1 MTHNPEVF
9 TLSAGPTMA
18 AHRTLAALGKPIVYH
33 YDPIFLDT
41 FRRTEEKAK
50 QVFKTKND
58 MLLMQGEAIVA
69 LEGAA
74 RSLTTPG
81 MKVLNLVQGVFGKG
95 MGYWLESFGAE
106 LHEIEVG
113 YNEAVD
119 PEAVEAYL
127 AANPGIELVTA
138 VHSETPSGTVTNCE
152 EIGPIAKRYGALTLI
167 DAVSSIGGL
176 EFETDEWQLDVVVT
190 GAQKCLGGPPGI
202 GLVSVSPAAWQKMEQ
217 NPNAP
222 RSSYV
227 SLLDWKE
234 KWLEGDAFP
243 FTPSVS
249 DVHGVESVLDQVLE
263 EGLDSAIR
271 RHAQAA
277 AVTRAGVQAMGLEL
291 WAASESI
298 AANCVTSV
306 RLPDSLS
313 HLDVRAH
320 VREKYGVMLSSGQ
333 GAGNLMRLAHMGPT
347 ASGMYPIVGL
357 AALGRGL
364 VDLGMQLDAGAGLE
378 AALALLS
385 QHSAENHDAE

>member
-18 AHRTLAALGKPIVYH
+18 AHRTLAALGKPIIYH

-263 EGLDSAIR
+263 EGLDNAIR

-333 GAGNLMRLAHMGPT
+333 GAGNLMRLAHMGQT

>member
-1 MTHNPEVF
+1 MTNNQEVF

-18 AHRTLAALGKPIVYH
+18 THRTLQALGKPILYH
-33 YDPIFLDT
+33 YDPEFLET
-41 FRRTEEKAK
+41 FRRTQAKAA

-74 RSLTTPG
+74 RSMTRPG

-113 YNEAVD
+113 YNEAVS
-119 PEAVEAYL
+119 PEAVDAYL
-127 AANPGIELVTA
+127 TAHPGIELVTI
-138 VHSETPSGTVTNCE
+138 VHSETPSGTVTDCKA
-152 EIGPIAKRYGALTLI
+152 IGPIAKKHGALTLI

-176 EFETDEWQLDVVVT
+176 EFETDEWLLDVVVT

-202 GLVSVSPAAWQKMEQ
+202 GLVSVSPAAWERMEG
-217 NPNAP
+217 NPASP
-222 RSSYV
+222 RASYV
-227 SLLDWKE
+227 SLLDWKT
-234 KWLEGDAFP
+234 KWLEGGVFP

-263 EGLDSAIR
+263 EGLDNAIR
-271 RHAQAA
+271 RHARAA
-277 AVTRAGVQAMGLEL
+277 EVTRTGVKAMGLEL
-291 WAASESI
+291 WAANEDI

-306 RLPDSLS
+306 RLPDDQD
-313 HLDVRAH
+313 HLAVRAH
-320 VREKYGVMLSSGQ
+320 VRERYGVMLSSGQ

-357 AALGRGL
+357 SALGRGL
-364 VDLGMQLDAGAGLE
+364 KDLGMAVDVGAGVD
-378 AALALLS
+378 AALAVLS
-385 QHSAENHDAE
+385 DSAA